1 MAYNFLIVDDSA
13 FVRTVFK
20 KTLSLANLE
29 VAAVFEAGNGAEALE
44 LLGRQQVDLIFLDVN
59 MPVMDGLE
67 FMDRLRSQQQ
77 FVHIPVIVLSTEG
90 SRERKALLADKDVV
104 ACLRKPFT
112 TEQVRE
118 AIEAAL
124 EQRP

>member
-20 KTLSLANLE
+20 KTLSLSNLE
-29 VAAVFEAGNGAEALE
+29 IGTVFEAGNGAEALE

-77 FVHIPVIVLSTEG
+77 FVHIPVIVMSTEG

-124 EQRP
+124 EQRT

>member
-112 TEQVRE
+112 AEQVRE